1 MTRLL
6 VASMVLFSSLMAF
19 LLFLIIVFSA
29 ALLIF
34 SRGRKEREQ
43 EEIEPLRE
51 AEEIPH

>member
-6 VASMVLFSSLMAF
+6 VASLVLFSSLMAF

-34 SRGRKEREQ
+34 SRGKKKTGEER
-43 EEIEPLRE
+43 IKPLIE
-51 AEEIPH
+51 AEEIIA

>member
-34 SRGRKEREQ
+34 SRQKKEK
-43 EEIEPLRE
+43 IEPLVE
-51 AEEIPH
+51 VEEITS